1 MKIPQRFIIV
11 DDDRSNN
18 LICEFALRRFA
29 NDLEVKT
36 FLDPE
41 IALRYIEDEYSHTT
55 VLSPTVL
62 FLDINMPILTGWD
75 FLEVFESFD
84 SELKQ
89 QFSIFILTSSIDH
102 RDQQKAEANLL
113 VEGFLSKPLS
123 TKIINELFKQD

>member
-123 TKIINELFKQD
+123 TKIINELFDQD